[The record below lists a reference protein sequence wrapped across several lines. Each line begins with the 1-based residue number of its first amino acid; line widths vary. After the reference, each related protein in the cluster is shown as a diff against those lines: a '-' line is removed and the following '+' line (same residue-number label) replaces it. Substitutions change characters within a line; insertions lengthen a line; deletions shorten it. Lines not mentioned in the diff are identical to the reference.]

1 MPHVSKSVLTVGH
14 STYPIGDF
22 VVVLQRHGVTAV
34 ADVRSAPYSRFNP
47 QFNRETVSDALKEHG
62 IRYVFVGGE
71 LGARSKDPACY
82 EDGRVQYAR
91 LARTVL
97 FQRGLDRVI
106 QEASNYRVALMCAE
120 KDPIDCH
127 RTILVGRELLRRG
140 TDVAHIL
147 ADGRLESHEET
158 MDRLL
163 TRLGMAEPNLFFSR
177 VDLTERAYD
186 VQAARIAYV
195 DEDAAGNA
203 LEPYS

>member
-1 MPHVSKSVLTVGH
+1 MPDMSKSVLTVGH

-22 VVVLQRHGVTAV
+22 VFLLRTHGVTAV

-47 QFNRETVSDALKEHG
+47 QFNREAVSKALAEQG
-62 IRYVFVGGE
+62 IRYSFVGRE

-82 EDGRVQYAR
+82 KDGRVHYTR
-91 LARTVL
+91 LARTAQ

-106 QEASNYRVALMCAE
+106 EEACRHRVALMCAE

-147 ADGRLESHEET
+147 ADGRLEPHEET
-158 MDRLL
+158 MGRLL
-163 TRLGMAEPNLFFSR
+163 TRLGMAEPNLLFSR
-177 VDLTERAYD
+177 DEQIEQAYA

-195 DEDAAGNA
+195 DEDASGEA
-203 LEPYS
+203 LEPRS

>member
-1 MPHVSKSVLTVGH
+1 MSKSVLTVGH

-22 VVVLQRHGVTAV
+22 VVLLQTHGVTAV

-47 QFNRETVSDALKEHG
+47 QFNRETVSEALAERG
-62 IRYVFVGGE
+62 IRYSFVGRE

-82 EDGRVQYAR
+82 KDGRVQYAR
-91 LARTVL
+91 LARTAQ

-106 QEASNYRVALMCAE
+106 QEASKYRVALMCAE

-147 ADGRLESHEET
+147 ADGRLEPHEET

-177 VDLTERAYD
+177 VELIEQAYAA
-186 VQAARIAYV
+186 QAARIAYV
-195 DEDAAGNA
+195 DEDASGEA
-203 LEPYS
+203 LEPNS